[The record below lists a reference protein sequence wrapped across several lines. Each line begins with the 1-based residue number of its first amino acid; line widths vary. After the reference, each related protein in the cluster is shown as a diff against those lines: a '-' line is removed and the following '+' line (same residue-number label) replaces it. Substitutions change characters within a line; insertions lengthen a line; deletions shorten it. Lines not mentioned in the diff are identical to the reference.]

1 MLLEVRN
8 LTVHYYTALVLNEA
22 SFSVDSGELVA
33 VVGPNGA
40 GKTTL
45 LRAIA
50 GLTRWE
56 REINRGRRAIFSN
69 IVTTGEVHFQGK
81 RIDHLPAYKI
91 ARSGLIVCPERA
103 KPFVE
108 LSVLDNLKAG
118 ALFAG
123 KKEIDRKLE
132 MIFQLF
138 PILKERRRQVSGT
151 LSGGERVMM
160 ALGRS
165 LMTDPKLM
173 LIDEPSTG
181 LAPKTKEDLYA
192 KIEEIR
198 NMGINMV
205 IVEQDIGFVFNISS
219 RNYVMSKGK
228 IIAEGQADE
237 LLGNERIRKVY
248 LGL

>member
-8 LTVHYYTALVLNEA
+8 LTVYYYTALVLNEA

-69 IVTTGEVHFQGK
+69 IVTTGEVYFQGK
-81 RIDHLPAYKI
+81 RIDDLPAYKI
-91 ARSGLIVCPERA
+91 ARAGLIVCPERT
-103 KPFVE
+103 KPFLE
-108 LSVLDNLKAG
+108 LSVLDNLRAG
-118 ALFAG
+118 ALFAK
-123 KKEIDRKLE
+123 KKEVDHKLE
-132 MIFQLF
+132 MVFRLF
-138 PILKERRRQVSGT
+138 PILKERRRQISGT

-160 ALGRS
+160 AIGRS

-192 KIEEIR
+192 KVEEIR
-198 NMGINMV
+198 NIGVNMV

-237 LLGNERIRKVY
+237 LLADERIRKVY

>member
-8 LTVHYYTALVLNEA
+8 LTVHYYTAMVLNEA
-22 SFSVDSGELVA
+22 SFSVDTGELVA

-69 IVTTGEVHFQGK
+69 IVTTGEVYFEGR
-81 RIDHLPAYKI
+81 RIDNLPAYKI
-91 ARSGLIVCPERA
+91 ARNGLIVCPERA
-103 KPFVE
+103 RPFTE

-118 ALFAG
+118 ALFA
-123 KKEIDRKLE
+123 ERNAVERKLE
-132 MIFQLF
+132 MVFHLF
-138 PILKERRRQVSGT
+138 PILKIRRKQVSGT
-151 LSGGERVMM
+151 LSGGERVML

-165 LMTDPKLM
+165 MMTDPKLM

-198 NMGINMV
+198 NMGVNMV
-205 IVEQDIGFVFNISS
+205 IVEQDIGFVFNISN

-228 IIAEGQADE
+228 IIAEGGADE
-237 LLGNERIRKVY
+237 LLADERIRKVY

>member
-1 MLLEVRN
+1 MLLEARN
-8 LTVHYYTALVLNEA
+8 LTVQYDKAVVLNEA
-22 SFSVDSGELVA
+22 SFKVDAGELVA
-33 VVGPNGA
+33 LVGPNGA

-45 LRAIA
+45 IRAIA

-56 REINRGRRAIFSN
+56 REINRGRRSTFSN
-69 IVTTGEVHFQGK
+69 IITTGEVYFQGN
-81 RIDHLPAYKI
+81 RIDNLPAYKI

-103 KPFVE
+103 KPFTE
-108 LSVLDNLKAG
+108 LTVLENLKAG
-118 ALFAG
+118 ALFAE
-123 KKEIDRKLE
+123 KKEIKRKLE
-132 MIFQLF
+132 LVFDLF
-138 PILKERRRQVSGT
+138 PILKTRSKQVSGT

-160 ALGRS
+160 AIGRS

-181 LAPKTKEDLYA
+181 LAPKTKEDLYERI
-192 KIEEIR
+192 KDIMKMGV
-198 NMGINMV
+198 NML

-228 IIAEGQADE
+228 IIAEGSADE
-237 LLGNERIRKVY
+237 LLADERIRKVY

>member
-1 MLLEVRN
+1 MLLDVRN
-8 LTVHYYTALVLNEA
+8 LTVCYDKAVVLNEA
-22 SFSVDSGELVA
+22 SFTVAPGELVA
-33 VVGPNGA
+33 LVGPNGA

-45 LRAIA
+45 IRAIA

-56 REINRGRRAIFSN
+56 REINRGRRSIFSN
-69 IVTTGEVHFQGK
+69 IVTTGEVFFQGK
-81 RIDHLPAYKI
+81 RIDNLPAHKI

-103 KPFVE
+103 KPFTE
-108 LSVLDNLKAG
+108 LTVLENLKAG
-118 ALFAG
+118 ALFAER
-123 KKEIDRKLE
+123 KEIKSKLE
-132 MIFQLF
+132 RVFDLF
-138 PILKERRRQVSGT
+138 PILKKRSKQVSGT

-160 ALGRS
+160 AIGRS

-181 LAPKTKEDLYA
+181 LAPKTKEDLYERI
-192 KIEEIR
+192 KEIR
-198 NMGINMV
+198 NIGVDMV

-228 IIAEGQADE
+228 IIAEGSADE
-237 LLGNERIRKVY
+237 LLADERIRKVY

>member
-8 LTVHYYTALVLNEA
+8 LSVHYYTAMVLNEA
-22 SFSVDSGELVA
+22 SFSIDTGELVA

-45 LRAIA
+45 LRAVA

-56 REINRGRRAIFSN
+56 RDINRGRRAIFSN
-69 IVTTGEVHFQGK
+69 IVTTGEVYFEGR
-81 RIDHLPAYKI
+81 RIDNMPAHRI

-118 ALFAG
+118 ALFAE
-123 KKEIDRKLE
+123 KKEIERKLDMVFE
-132 MIFQLF
+132 LF
-138 PILKERRRQVSGT
+138 PILAQRRKQISGT

-160 ALGRS
+160 AIGRS
-165 LMTDPKLM
+165 LMTEPKLM
-173 LIDEPSTG
+173 LVDEPSTG

-198 NMGINMV
+198 NMGVNMV

-228 IIAEGQADE
+228 IIAEGGADE
-237 LLGNERIRKVY
+237 LLSDERIRKVY

>member
-8 LTVHYYTALVLNEA
+8 LTVHYYTAMVLNEA
-22 SFSVDSGELVA
+22 SFSVDAGELVA

-69 IVTTGEVHFQGK
+69 IVTTGEVYFEGR
-81 RIDHLPAYKI
+81 RIDNLPAHKI

-118 ALFAG
+118 ALFA
-123 KKEIDRKLE
+123 ERNAVERKLDMVFE
-132 MIFQLF
+132 LF
-138 PILKERRRQVSGT
+138 PILAQRRKQVSGT
-151 LSGGERVMM
+151 LSGGERVML

-165 LMTDPKLM
+165 MMTDPKLM

-181 LAPKTKEDLYA
+181 LAPRTKEDLYA
-192 KIEEIR
+192 KIQEIR
-198 NMGINMV
+198 NMGVNLV

-228 IIAEGQADE
+228 IIAQGSADE
-237 LLGNERIRKVY
+237 LLADERIRKIY

>member
-8 LTVHYYTALVLNEA
+8 LSVHYYTAQVLNEA

-33 VVGPNGA
+33 MVGPNGA

-69 IVTTGEVHFQGK
+69 IVTTGEVYFQGE

-103 KPFVE
+103 KPFIE

-118 ALFAG
+118 ALFVD

-132 MIFQLF
+132 MVFELF
-138 PILKERRRQVSGT
+138 PILRDRRRQVSGT

-181 LAPKTKEDLYA
+181 LAPKAKQDLYA

-198 NMGINMV
+198 NLGVNMV

-237 LLGNERIRKVY
+237 LLADERIRKVY

>member
-69 IVTTGEVHFQGK
+69 IVTTGEVHFQGE

-91 ARSGLIVCPERA
+91 ARSGLIVCPDRA

-228 IIAEGQADE
+228 IIAEGAADD
-237 LLGNERIRKVY
+237 LLADERIRKVY

>member
-8 LTVHYYTALVLNEA
+8 LTVHYYTAMVLNEA
-22 SFSVDSGELVA
+22 SFSVDAGELVA

-69 IVTTGEVHFQGK
+69 IVTTGEVYFEGR
-81 RIDHLPAYKI
+81 RIDNLPAHKI

-118 ALFAG
+118 ALFA
-123 KKEIDRKLE
+123 ERNAVERKLDMVFE
-132 MIFQLF
+132 LF
-138 PILKERRRQVSGT
+138 PILAQRRKQVSGT
-151 LSGGERVMM
+151 LSGGERVML

-165 LMTDPKLM
+165 MMTDPKLM

-181 LAPKTKEDLYA
+181 LAPRTKEDLYA

-198 NMGINMV
+198 NMGVNMV

-228 IIAEGQADE
+228 IIAEGGADE
-237 LLGNERIRKVY
+237 LLADDRIRKVY

>member
-8 LTVHYYTALVLNEA
+8 LTVYYYTALVLNEA
-22 SFSVDSGELVA
+22 SFTVDTGELVA
-33 VVGPNGA
+33 LVGPNGA

-56 REINRGRRAIFSN
+56 REINRGRRSIFSN
-69 IVTTGEVHFQGK
+69 IVTTGEVYFQGK
-81 RIDHLPAYKI
+81 RIDNLPAYKI

-103 KPFVE
+103 RPFTE

-118 ALFAG
+118 ALFAP
-123 KKEIDRKLE
+123 KKEVARKTE
-132 MIFQLF
+132 MVFDLF

-173 LIDEPSTG
+173 MIDEPSTG
-181 LAPKTKEDLYA
+181 LAPKTKEDLYT

-198 NMGINMV
+198 NMGVNMV

-228 IIAEGQADE
+228 IIAEGQADD
-237 LLGNERIRKVY
+237 LLADERIRKVY

>member
-8 LTVHYYTALVLNEA
+8 LTVHYYTAMVLNEA
-22 SFSVDSGELVA
+22 SFSVDTGELVA

-56 REINRGRRAIFSN
+56 RDINRGRRAIFSN
-69 IVTTGEVHFQGK
+69 IVTTGEVYFEGR
-81 RIDHLPAYKI
+81 RIDNLPAHKI
-91 ARSGLIVCPERA
+91 ARNGLILCPERA
-103 KPFVE
+103 KPFTE

-118 ALFAG
+118 ALFA
-123 KKEIDRKLE
+123 ERNAVERKLDMVFE
-132 MIFQLF
+132 LF
-138 PILKERRRQVSGT
+138 PILRRRRKQVSGT
-151 LSGGERVMM
+151 LSGGERVML

-165 LMTDPKLM
+165 MMTDPKLM

-181 LAPKTKEDLYA
+181 LAPRTKEDLYA

-198 NMGINMV
+198 NMGVNMV

-228 IIAEGQADE
+228 IIAEGGADE
-237 LLGNERIRKVY
+237 LLADERIRKIY

>member
-8 LTVHYYTALVLNEA
+8 LTVHYYTAMVLNEA
-22 SFSVDSGELVA
+22 SFSVDAGELVA

-69 IVTTGEVHFQGK
+69 IVTTGEVYFEGR
-81 RIDHLPAYKI
+81 RIDNLPAHKI

-118 ALFAG
+118 ALFA
-123 KKEIDRKLE
+123 ERNAVERKLDMVFE
-132 MIFQLF
+132 LF
-138 PILKERRRQVSGT
+138 PILAQRRKQVSGT
-151 LSGGERVMM
+151 LSGGERVML

-165 LMTDPKLM
+165 MMTDPKLM

-181 LAPKTKEDLYA
+181 LAPRTKEDLYA
-192 KIEEIR
+192 KIQEIR
-198 NMGINMV
+198 NMGVNLV
-205 IVEQDIGFVFNISS
+205 IVEQDIGFVYNLSS

-228 IIAEGQADE
+228 IIAQGSADE
-237 LLGNERIRKVY
+237 LLADERIRKIY

>member
-8 LTVHYYTALVLNEA
+8 LTVHYYTAMVLNEA
-22 SFSVDSGELVA
+22 SFSVDAGELVA

-69 IVTTGEVHFQGK
+69 IVTTGEVYFEGR
-81 RIDHLPAYKI
+81 RIDNLPAHKI

-118 ALFAG
+118 ALFA
-123 KKEIDRKLE
+123 KRNAIERKLDMVFE
-132 MIFQLF
+132 LF
-138 PILKERRRQVSGT
+138 PILAQRRKQVSGT
-151 LSGGERVMM
+151 LSGGERVML

-165 LMTDPKLM
+165 MMTDPKLM

-181 LAPKTKEDLYA
+181 LAPRTKEDLYA
-192 KIEEIR
+192 KIQEIR
-198 NMGINMV
+198 NMGVNLV

-228 IIAEGQADE
+228 IIAEGGADD
-237 LLGNERIRKVY
+237 LLADERIRKIY